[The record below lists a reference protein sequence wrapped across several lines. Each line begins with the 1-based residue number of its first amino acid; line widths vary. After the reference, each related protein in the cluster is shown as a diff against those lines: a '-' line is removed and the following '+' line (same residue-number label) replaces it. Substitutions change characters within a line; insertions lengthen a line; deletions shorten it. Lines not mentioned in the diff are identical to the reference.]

1 MNSSSSTSQP
11 KFPGTAAHPV
21 AGFAETNKS
30 FISKFK
36 KDNKV
41 LVQAKLPSRVE
52 LDNAKAIENGY
63 TTTDA
68 IWWRRFAE
76 EVKFDPVGTAED
88 VILLF
93 EMAKKCQCSP
103 VGLVHFGRTTY
114 GFKQFGHDE
123 ICTLRDNM
131 LDFVDSDREEG
142 EYEETS
148 QAYNDNPSSAEAY
161 EIDDDKPSS
170 GNGKKRRLQTAAE
183 ALSQADE

>member
-21 AGFAETNKS
+21 AGFTETNKS

-41 LVQAKLPSRVE
+41 TVQTKLPSRVE
-52 LDNAKAIENGY
+52 LDNANAVSEGY
-63 TTTDA
+63 TVTDA
-68 IWWRRFAE
+68 IWWRRFVE
-76 EVKFDPVGTAED
+76 EFKYSPLVYIESMQ
-88 VILLF
+88 LLC
-93 EMAKKCQCSP
+93 EMALKCKCHP

-114 GFKQFGHDE
+114 GFKQFGDAEVEVLHA
-123 ICTLRDNM
+123 NM
-131 LDFVDSDREEG
+131 LDYVDSDLEEG

-148 QAYNDNPSSAEAY
+148 ANDNPTSAEAY
-161 EIDDDKPSS
+161 EIDDDAPSS